1 MKRRINKKNLI
12 VIIII
17 LFISIGFAYLS
28 TTLNISGITNI
39 KSNNWNI
46 YYDNIQYI
54 RGQEF
59 ELVSPTTSGTNTT
72 NISYTINLLE
82 PGDVYKFNVDIVNGG
97 TIDAMVKVVTDTAL
111 TEEQEK
117 YASYFVTYSDGIS
130 VEDYQLLPH
139 GETDTLS
146 VMVAYKKDITEEEL
160 PSEDKSIT
168 IKFHLEYEQASST
181 ATERNHITVV
191 NRADE
196 SKLSVGDELAID
208 TEHFYVLNTDDE
220 KTILLAKYNLNI
232 GNNIQEGIEGI
243 QNEKSIGWNS
253 DNLYFTGAYAPGAI
267 GYSNIIYWLDN
278 NNQLIT
284 KYGIDFITN
293 DIYDEEYNNRTG
305 NNWSITYYV
314 SNYLNYL
321 NNYNLSYIKGRIINL
336 SDIMKLGCN
345 IDART
350 CKNLD
355 SEYLKFFS
363 TTYWI
368 STASST
374 DGHLWYNIIG
384 GTLDTNLYSMGT
396 HRGVRP
402 VIEIPSLYI

>member
-111 TEEQEK
+111 TEEQKK
-117 YASYFVTYSDGIS
+117 YASYFVTYNDGIS

-208 TEHFYVLNTDDE
+208 TEHFYVLNTDNE
-220 KTILLAKYNLNI
+220 KTILFSKYNLDVETDINTI
-232 GNNIQEGIEGI
+232 KQKNDKKTSPVAFSNTNYWHDSTTNNVLSKYGTGYPDNYVYDDDYLESSGNNYSLAYYVKEYQKTLETFSMYV
-243 QNEKSIGWNS
+243 EKSRIISLEELLNVGCVEVIYIDTYKCNS
-253 DNLYFTGAYAPGAI
+253 AP
-267 GYSNIIYWLDN
+267 SNIDFLFTTFYWIGSASSENTIYRMQSTKIFYGN
-278 NNQLIT
+278 NNYKYYQNDT
-284 KYGIDFITN
+284 YGIRAI
-293 DIYDEEYNNRTG
+293 
-305 NNWSITYYV
+305 
-314 SNYLNYL
+314 
-321 NNYNLSYIKGRIINL
+321 
-336 SDIMKLGCN
+336 
-345 IDART
+345 
-350 CKNLD
+350 
-355 SEYLKFFS
+355 
-363 TTYWI
+363 
-368 STASST
+368 
-374 DGHLWYNIIG
+374 
-384 GTLDTNLYSMGT
+384 
-396 HRGVRP
+396 
-402 VIEIPSLYI
+402 IEIPSLDI

>member
-117 YASYFVTYSDGIS
+117 YASYYVTYNDGIS

-208 TEHFYVLNTDDE
+208 TEHFYVISTDEE
-220 KTILLAKYNLNI
+220 KTILMTKYNLNV
-232 GNNIQEGIEGI
+232 GNNTQEGTLGI
-243 QNEKSIGWNS
+243 QNKECLGWNWEIGVVNNYS
-253 DNLYFTGAYAPGAI
+253 PCTVTYSTTAY
-267 GYSNIIYWLDN
+267 WMDDN
-278 NNQLIT
+278 NQILS
-284 KYGIDFITN
+284 KYGTIPYDN
-293 DIYDEEYNNRTG
+293 DIYDNNFISKTG
-305 NNWSITYYV
+305 SNYSVAYYV
-314 SNYLNYL
+314 KEYANYLKNL
-321 NNYNLSYIKGRIINL
+321 KLKIIKERILSYLELVSLGCDAKKGRDFIIDNNEFAYFTSYWCSSVGNSDSYLL
-336 SDIMKLGCN
+336 SVNRSGMCGIN
-345 IDART
+345 R
-350 CKNLD
+350 
-355 SEYLKFFS
+355 
-363 TTYWI
+363 
-368 STASST
+368 
-374 DGHLWYNIIG
+374 
-384 GTLDTNLYSMGT
+384 YSWGND
-396 HRGVRP
+396 RGVRP
-402 VIEIPSLYI
+402 VIEIPSLDI